1 MAVIGGWAVF
11 SLHRRC
17 SKAHAS
23 KADRALLPLL
33 ELLIVKE
40 GPASQ
45 GLKDPAILFL
55 LARQQYGG
63 LTAITPSCLTAF
75 TLAQAELSSQL
86 TKEHLA
92 RMGPHTF
99 QLAVE
104 HVKRSEIVMRAFD
117 ALFPVLEEATWAS
130 LLEADAARAVR
141 SACIDRL
148 LTKFFN
154 SAGAEFR
161 VQVES
166 IWGTADGK
174 DGVGIRTELKV
185 LQKKAADKIEGAHP
199 IKLDGEV
206 ALKMDPANLH
216 RTLVLIAH
224 TQPGQILKGCQ
235 KKHLSLLLRA
245 YAKADGD
252 VRLTD
257 KNEIL
262 AERLIDSI
270 KQCEGAGL
278 TRPHVLTGAAPPA
291 GGGGQGGGGGGQGAA
306 AGAPVAA
313 DMPMP
318 DAPVLDPP
326 VGDAPMCSPGGRRPQ
341 GVLSPRSPG
350 AVQERA

>member
-1 MAVIGGWAVF
+1 MF

-33 ELLIVKE
+33 EQLIVKE

-92 RMGPHTF
+92 RTGPHAF

-104 HVKRSEIVMRAFD
+104 HVKRSENVMRAFD
-117 ALFPVLEEATWAS
+117 ALFPVLEEGTWAS

-235 KKHLSLLLRA
+235 NAEEAPLALAAR
-245 YAKADGD
+245 
-252 VRLTD
+252 VR
-257 KNEIL
+257 
-262 AERLIDSI
+262 
-270 KQCEGAGL
+270 Q
-278 TRPHVLTGAAPPA
+278 
-291 GGGGQGGGGGGQGAA
+291 
-306 AGAPVAA
+306 
-313 DMPMP
+313 
-318 DAPVLDPP
+318 
-326 VGDAPMCSPGGRRPQ
+326 GGRRRPLD
-341 GVLSPRSPG
+341 G
-350 AVQERA
+350 QERDPGGAAHRLDQAVRGSRPHAAAPAHGSGTSGRRWGAGRRSWGAGRRRWRAGGCGRCAPRGRHANARCASTRSARR